1 VRVGRIARA
10 NSSERDIKSTAPIA
24 RVLLVEDDIK
34 LSRLVQEF
42 LQRHG
47 FDVSIE
53 ERGDRAI
60 GRIAQEV
67 PDLVI
72 LDIMLPGMDGLE
84 VCKRVRSTY
93 QYPILM
99 LTARGDE
106 NDELLG
112 LESGADDYMSKPV
125 SPQLLLARIKT
136 LLRRSRRF
144 DNTDQQLHLGDISI
158 DANRRTVYSEDKPLE
173 LTTAEFDLLW
183 LLASHA
189 GEILTRD
196 QISHSL
202 RGHEWDGAERS
213 IDLSVSRLRK
223 KLGDDGRNPERI
235 RSIRGT
241 GYLWVV
247 D

>member
-1 VRVGRIARA
+1 MQADRIVNA
-10 NSSERDIKSTAPIA
+10 SSDERDIESVAPIA
-24 RVLLVEDDIK
+24 RILLVEDDVK
-34 LSRLVQEF
+34 LSRLVKEF
-42 LQRHG
+42 LQRRG
-47 FDVSIE
+47 FDVAVE
-53 ERGDRAI
+53 ERGDRAVD
-60 GRIAQEV
+60 RIIQEV

-72 LDIMLPGMDGLE
+72 LDIMLPGVDGLE
-84 VCKRVRSTY
+84 VCKRVRSKY
-93 QYPILM
+93 KYPILM
-99 LTARGDE
+99 LTARGGE
-106 NDELLG
+106 YDELLG
-112 LESGADDYMSKPV
+112 LESGADDYLSKPV

-144 DNTDQQLHLGDISI
+144 DNSDQHLQLGGLSI
-158 DANRRTVYSEDKPLE
+158 DASRRAVFSEDRSLE

-189 GEILTRD
+189 GQIMTRD

-241 GYLWVV
+241 GYLWVA

>member
-1 VRVGRIARA
+1 VQANRIMKVV
-10 NSSERDIKSTAPIA
+10 SDERDVKSVAPIA
-24 RVLLVEDDIK
+24 RVLLVEDDVK
-34 LSRLVQEF
+34 LSRLVKEF
-42 LQRHG
+42 LQRRG
-47 FDVSIE
+47 FDVAIE
-53 ERGDRAI
+53 ERGDRAVD
-60 GRIAQEV
+60 RIVQEV

-72 LDIMLPGMDGLE
+72 LDIMLPGIDGLE
-84 VCKRVRSTY
+84 VCKRVRSKFK
-93 QYPILM
+93 YPILM

-106 NDELLG
+106 YDELLG
-112 LESGADDYMSKPV
+112 LESGADDYLSKPV

-144 DNTDQQLHLGDISI
+144 DNSDQHLHLGSITI
-158 DANRRTVYSEDKPLE
+158 DANRRTVHSEDKPLE

-202 RGHEWDGAERS
+202 RGHEWDGSERS

-223 KLGDDGRNPERI
+223 KLGDDGKNPERI

-241 GYLWVV
+241 GYLWVA

>member
-1 VRVGRIARA
+1 VQANRIVKAC
-10 NSSERDIKSTAPIA
+10 SDGRDIKSVAPIA
-24 RVLLVEDDIK
+24 RVLLVEDDVK
-34 LSRLVQEF
+34 LSRLVKEF
-42 LQRHG
+42 LQRRG
-47 FDVSIE
+47 FDVAVE
-53 ERGDRAI
+53 GRGDSAI
-60 GRIAQEV
+60 NRIVQEV

-72 LDIMLPGMDGLE
+72 LDIMLPGADGLE
-84 VCKRVRSTY
+84 VCRRVRSTY
-93 QYPILM
+93 KYPILI

-112 LESGADDYMSKPV
+112 LESGADDYLTKPV
-125 SPQLLLARIKT
+125 SPQLLLARIQT

-144 DNTDQQLHLGDISI
+144 DNSDQHLDLGDISI

-223 KLGDDGRNPERI
+223 KLGDDGRNPARI